1 MNPFTYAFIGA
12 LIFTLALR
20 WMLSMRHLRHVAR
33 HRDAVPEAF
42 AGTISLAAHQKA
54 ADYTTAKTRLGLFQ
68 ALADTVLVA
77 VLTLGGGLDALQWL
91 SANLAGGE
99 LSRGIL
105 LIALVAGVSMLV
117 SLPFGLYTTFG
128 IERRFGFN
136 RITFRLWLADAI
148 KGLLLGAL
156 IGLPLAGVILF
167 LMQASG
173 SLWWL
178 YAWLVW
184 SGFSLLML
192 VLYPTF
198 IAPLFNRFTPL
209 AQGALRAR
217 IEALLARTGF
227 ASNGIFVMDG
237 SRRSSHGNAY
247 FTGMGRAKRIVF
259 FDTLLK
265 ELDDEEIEAVLAHE
279 LGHFR
284 RRHITQRMIFS
295 FALTLGFLYL
305 LGQLL
310 DQAWFYAGLG
320 VSQPGTAVALVLFT
334 LVMPVFTFVFTPLSS
349 LLSRRHEYE
358 ADAFAATE
366 ARADAL
372 VSALVKL
379 YRDNASTLTPDP
391 MHSAFYD
398 SHPPAALRIGHL
410 KGLNA

>member
-20 WMLSMRHLRHVAR
+20 WMLSVRHLRHVAR

-136 RITFRLWLADAI
+136 RMTFRLWLADAI

>member
-20 WMLSMRHLRHVAR
+20 WMLSVRHLRHVAR

-54 ADYTTAKTRLGLFQ
+54 ADYTTAKTRLSLFQ

-136 RITFRLWLADAI
+136 RMTFRLWLADAI

>member
-136 RITFRLWLADAI
+136 RMTFRLWLADAI

-284 RRHITQRMIFS
+284 RRHITQRMLFS

>member
-20 WMLSMRHLRHVAR
+20 WMLSVRHLRHVAR

-91 SANLAGGE
+91 SANLAGGD
-99 LSRGIL
+99 LPRGIL

-136 RITFRLWLADAI
+136 RMTFRLWLADAI

-410 KGLNA
+410 KGLNT